1 MYFIRMKGLP
11 WHSSVEDVINFYQV
25 KIEPKWVHII
35 KMPDGRDSGECL
47 VGIEPEEEFQN
58 CMACDKHFM
67 GKRYIE
73 LYEASQQE
81 WERITNRI
89 HRTNKVPIDPNAFVI
104 LMRGLPYSAQ
114 EDDCISFFGGIPCL
128 GVHLSKDRFGRASGQ
143 GYAEF
148 PNEENFN
155 AALQLDR
162 SHMQNRYIELFKSS
176 VADLVAAMRPPQ
188 EGYKNRRQKN
198 NNNNHMPPHFQ
209 GGIITNPYQNP
220 MQNPHRNAV
229 MNGGR
234 NKQRERYVVSV
245 LGLPPGI
252 QEADVRVFFEIE
264 DVFPIRIHLKQGGEE
279 AFIEIHD
286 HQEMQ
291 KALSLSKT
299 QLKGHIVEIYR
310 SNVQDMLSKM
320 GTPQKRIQTGGGNFG
335 FARGNRKY
343 AKQFSKKDPGL
354 SLDLEHRG
362 MGAHGY
368 MANPAGVYHPG
379 GAPHGFH
386 DFQNQRRESP
396 VGAGYAPPPQALS
409 MHGTF
414 PANRSPSTAFVPPPP
429 IPTAAGTRPMP
440 LNIAGTPTPVFVDG
454 TPTPVFSD
462 HYSHDDLKPKSPGGF
477 TTGLG
482 YAPIS
487 PTYPYTMQSFANPV
501 MPDGISG
508 ATSPATMPSPGG
520 VQFPVYSP
528 SPNLNSFFFPPAG
541 GLTKTHHGPISHQ
554 ASPAHDLAQHL
565 HPALTPIPLVDR
577 SLYQSMFAQRF
588 RSMHPC

>member
-1 MYFIRMKGLP
+1 MK
-11 WHSSVEDVINFYQV
+11 
-25 KIEPKWVHII
+25 
-35 KMPDGRDSGECL
+35 
-47 VGIEPEEEFQN
+47 
-58 CMACDKHFM
+58 
-67 GKRYIE
+67 
-73 LYEASQQE
+73 
-81 WERITNRI
+81 
-89 HRTNKVPIDPNAFVI
+89 
-104 LMRGLPYSAQ
+104 
-114 EDDCISFFGGIPCL
+114 
-128 GVHLSKDRFGRASGQ
+128 
-143 GYAEF
+143 
-148 PNEENFN
+148 
-155 AALQLDR
+155 
-162 SHMQNRYIELFKSS
+162 
-176 VADLVAAMRPPQ
+176 
-188 EGYKNRRQKN
+188 
-198 NNNNHMPPHFQ
+198 
-209 GGIITNPYQNP
+209 
-220 MQNPHRNAV
+220 
-229 MNGGR
+229 
-234 NKQRERYVVSV
+234 
-245 LGLPPGI
+245 
-252 QEADVRVFFEIE
+252 
-264 DVFPIRIHLKQGGEE
+264 
-279 AFIEIHD
+279 
-286 HQEMQ
+286 

-362 MGAHGY
+362 MGAHEY

-396 VGAGYAPPPQALS
+396 VGAGYAPPHQALS
-409 MHGTF
+409 IHGTF

-440 LNIAGTPTPVFVDG
+440 LNIAG
-454 TPTPVFSD
+454 
-462 HYSHDDLKPKSPGGF
+462 GF

-501 MPDGISG
+501 MPDGISA

-554 ASPAHDLAQHL
+554 ASQASYAY
-565 HPALTPIPLVDR
+565 TPR
-577 SLYQSMFAQRF
+577 R
-588 RSMHPC
+588 